1 MDHWSEQ
8 RRQAALEHLEES
20 GWLQHVQWLPEI
32 DSTNSLSR
40 RLLTLNQ
47 IAMPALLVADE
58 QTAGR
63 GRAAR
68 AWWSPSGCLMFSLM
82 VAYEHVPADPLT
94 WPQLSL
100 VSGVAAAIAVE
111 REVPD
116 VQVQLKWPNDLYVH
130 NRKLAGILVE
140 AVPVASHSASD
151 TASSMAFVI
160 GIGLNVAVDFRLAP
174 REVQDKACSLSQFS
188 SVALTLEAVLIR
200 VVEQLELE
208 LAAWKAGRDQWW
220 REWSER
226 SLLSGRAVHLQLPTG
241 QQLIGQCTGID
252 PSGYLLLQDNHQL
265 HRVQSAEILKW
276 D

>member
-20 GWLQHVQWLPEI
+20 GWLKHVQWLPEI
-32 DSTNSLSR
+32 DSTNSLAR
-40 RLLTLNQ
+40 RLLSHNQ
-47 IAMPALLVADE
+47 LAKPALLAADV

-63 GRAAR
+63 GRSAR
-68 AWWSPSGCLMFSLM
+68 AWWSPSGCLMFSLV
-82 VAYEHVPADPLT
+82 VANEHMSTDPLT

-116 VQVQLKWPNDLYVH
+116 IQVQLKWPNDLYVH
-130 NRKLAGILVE
+130 NRKLAGILIE
-140 AVPVASHSASD
+140 AVPTSSESESG

-160 GIGLNVAVDFRLAP
+160 GIGLNVAVDFRDAP
-174 REVQDKACSLSQFS
+174 REIQDKACSLSQFS
-188 SVALTLEAVLIR
+188 SVALTLEALLIR

-208 LAAWKAGRDQWW
+208 LAAWKTGRDEWW
-220 REWSER
+220 RQWSQR

-252 PSGYLLLQDNHQL
+252 PHGYLLLQDNHQL